1 MSSNHKGC
9 HKYSQNFIACLLS
22 LFIYLGSTSNLFAYF
37 SFPEVAPG
45 TGFTVISSEII
56 NGDSIKFTGKPK
68 NIGDFNGD
76 GQDDFVIDKYEQVY
90 IDGSPQVE
98 YISYIIP
105 GEVGKRNSS
114 IDLDSFSS
122 AIQLI
127 GYDADRDVFGI
138 GDINQDGFDD
148 LYLNHGHIL
157 YGTNNTQLTTFNK
170 SEPDP
175 SYSSKVTYEDD
186 NELNGDTTYIYHAA
200 PTGDINND
208 GYSDFMLSVGAQVRP
223 GLLIVY
229 SKPNFQSSDLEL
241 TTLDGLN
248 GFFIQ
253 SRIQR
258 YFSENC
264 CDSSDINGDGYADI
278 IFKDENYEDYENSQ
292 NPIGS
297 LIYVLFGR
305 AEPFPFEI
313 DLLSPNTRNTYFDGI
328 NGFVVDVSNMANN
341 SNRTLSPIYTMDFN
355 GDGYSDILAFEG
367 IIFGQQDFPAQIDM
381 SQLTDG
387 QGFVF
392 NFAPEVKIRNL
403 LDGYGI
409 LGDID
414 NDGYDDFFTS
424 SRVDDTNYYASII
437 FGRPTYQNSPVEFD
451 NEQILTVQLSYEDV
465 GTINFDIHSL
475 GDINQDGFSDF
486 AIPDLTSK
494 NDNNAIGTVNIY
506 YGQENRGEGSSPT
519 LSTITTY
526 RSAFKGPTQSAGWN
540 YYWNPTTA
548 IGNAAE
554 YQQLKWTGWN
564 YDNDGISGRNDDQ
577 FNYGNLN
584 ENGGHP
590 GKGDEQGG
598 VSYDRYVI
606 AAYQVGQDGVYAIQ
620 DSFIDHTTSS
630 CSAWSNGDDVRVYV
644 NDDLRLSV
652 PLPKQGSVAFDTA
665 LGELAAGDQVYVA
678 IGPNGKDGC
687 DGFSMDYAIALEG
700 DLINTPPVLAPIAD
714 QTSDEGISVSFSVSA
729 NDAQN
734 DNVTYSAEGLPE
746 NVEISATG
754 MISGT
759 PSTAGEYDVTVTATD
774 TNGTYDV
781 ASFTWIVGSTGN
793 VIANF
798 YDDFAGE
805 NWSYTWNQNSVIGDR
820 SGYVD
825 LAWNGYDFR
834 SGESTYPATSELGYG
849 FIGPRSAHPGDGVNQ
864 AVSDRFVIA
873 GYTVDQP
880 GSYQLKEASV
890 EHLVSSCSA
899 WSNGLEVRVYVDD
912 DLIDTFTVAKESLSS
927 INTNLGA
934 VSSGETVFVA
944 VGPNGTAGCD
954 RFSVNFD
961 LVMD

>member
-1 MSSNHKGC
+1 MLTDIS
-9 HKYSQNFIACLLS
+9 KYSGIKP
-22 LFIYLGSTSNLFAYF
+22 LFFVGAVLYSQHLHARINLDDLNGVVGLELTTSEDTDFTSFYSTFGQPLPLDGAYLKLPFDSVGVGVGNILTYRNSST
-37 SFPEVAPG
+37 E
-45 TGFTVISSEII
+45 
-56 NGDSIKFTGKPK
+56 
-68 NIGDFNGD
+68 
-76 GQDDFVIDKYEQVY
+76 
-90 IDGSPQVE
+90 
-98 YISYIIP
+98 
-105 GEVGKRNSS
+105 SS
-114 IDLDSFSS
+114 IDLYFSANKIFDSGS
-122 AIQLI
+122 ASLYEN
-127 GYDADRDVFGI
+127 GYSKSYTYDAGTILRALPI
-138 GDINQDGFDD
+138 GDIDNDGLDD
-148 LYLNHGHIL
+148 VMILTEIGQVNIYGRIERTYDQKIL
-157 YGTNNTQLTTFNK
+157 YGSNTTTENINLDEVTTEELK
-170 SEPDP
+170 GITWSEVDA
-175 SYSSKVTYEDD
+175 D
-186 NELNGDTTYIYHAA
+186 N
-200 PTGDINND
+200 
-208 GYSDFMLSVGAQVRP
+208 DFEPYTIRSVG
-223 GLLIVY
+223 
-229 SKPNFQSSDLEL
+229 
-241 TTLDGLN
+241 
-248 GFFIQ
+248 
-253 SRIQR
+253 
-258 YFSENC
+258 
-264 CDSSDINGDGYADI
+264 DINGDGIDDYCYESIDYGNLAGSVYQIHTHVIFGTNLDRQGVVSLSDLDGNNGFTISSNNGQLPDGSFNRSYKLIGDGIGDVNGDGYDDI
-278 IFKDENYEDYENSQ
+278 VLYQNNSGPGNAIIYGNTTFPVVIDSIEEYVSDNTKGEINTFGAIFKST
-292 NPIGS
+292 
-297 LIYVLFGR
+297 
-305 AEPFPFEI
+305 
-313 DLLSPNTRNTYFDGI
+313 LL
-328 NGFVVDVSNMANN
+328 
-341 SNRTLSPIYTMDFN
+341 DFN
-355 GDGYSDILAFEG
+355 GDGYSDLVTY
-367 IIFGQQDFPAQIDM
+367 D
-381 SQLTDG
+381 
-387 QGFVF
+387 
-392 NFAPEVKIRNL
+392 
-403 LDGYGI
+403 GI
-409 LGDID
+409 LYGSPSGFNAQTLFQDENGNRIRTNHIHDGGDFDGDGFDDILID
-414 NDGYDDFFTS
+414 HIDHLILFGRANIPPVLDLDSNEKDTLIIEGLSPSSDYRDEFQFSPGDLNNDGLSDILVVSPFYND
-424 SRVDDTNYYASII
+424 RPKGRLHIV
-437 FGRPTYQNSPVEFD
+437 FGNHNRW
-451 NEQILTVQLSYEDV
+451 EDV
-465 GTINFDIHSL
+465 
-475 GDINQDGFSDF
+475 
-486 AIPDLTSK
+486 
-494 NDNNAIGTVNIY
+494 V
-506 YGQENRGEGSSPT
+506 SSPYNV
-519 LSTITTY
+519 ITSY
-526 RSAFKGPTQSAGWN
+526 RSAFQGPTQSAGWN

-644 NDDLRLSV
+644 NDGLRLSV

-700 DLINTPPVLAPIAD
+700 DLINTPPVFAPIAD

-849 FIGPRSAHPGDGVNQ
+849 FIGPRSAHPGNGVNQ

-873 GYTVDQP
+873 GYTVDLP

-934 VSSGETVFVA
+934 VTSGQTVFVA